1 MKDARNE
8 RKTQWRK
15 EGGLASQG
23 EEPYP
28 EALLP
33 YRDVGRVFDCSQG
46 VTCAMGH
53 LCPSGLHDFFTCS
66 TSSSSTIATLQDGI
80 DDAAIDSADS
90 IVLTHHGML
99 INAAHND
106 VHTCTA
112 SLSSLTQ
119 AMGDPAGSGSVTGS
133 IIDMGSSTGADNI
146 DETDMCI
153 SINEEY
159 GDRLHDDCFFFDLF
173 MELQES
179 GSDVHEVDQYVDNVA
194 DIIDGTDT
202 ELESCDAV
210 VLDDDHVE
218 VAVHHSWSH
227 VDSSAECLDFAELF
241 ERYLVINGPEEECY
255 AEDEAR
261 YELYSLP
268 DVRNVPIINGLDD
281 GDLDCWRTMQ
291 RPDFEDAGECAV
303 AEEENSDDEI
313 RRGPVV
319 SLMQALLSVSLEE
332 GEAPAGYNYV
342 AAISEE
348 DVVEVGSN
356 VLQLLLMQRSQ
367 DDDDAMMLL
376 QELPRLFHTT
386 FHVPPAHYL
395 PAYTFRVV
403 LYQLKDMLHV
413 CRRSNGQICIAINKF
428 GEDYI
433 AERYTDRQI
442 NINGNIVDNMQ
453 LDDYISDRRTPLIR
467 QSDQAIDIEVSSQRH
482 AGEPFDRS
490 YNEYS
495 RARPKLNAT
504 LLADAINAGL
514 SAAVPGVLHLH
525 IEKQKSSRQI
535 YITFPSESEFTED
548 DAAEYFRY
556 I

>member
-33 YRDVGRVFDCSQG
+33 DRDVGQVFECSQG

-66 TSSSSTIATLQDGI
+66 TSSSSTIATLQDGV

-159 GDRLHDDCFFFDLF
+159 GDRLHDDYFFFDLF

-202 ELESCDAV
+202 ELESCAAV
-210 VLDDDHVE
+210 VLNDDHVE

-348 DVVEVGSN
+348 DVVE
-356 VLQLLLMQRSQ
+356 
-367 DDDDAMMLL
+367 
-376 QELPRLFHTT
+376 
-386 FHVPPAHYL
+386 
-395 PAYTFRVV
+395 
-403 LYQLKDMLHV
+403 LKDMLHV

-433 AERYTDRQI
+433 AERYTERQI
-442 NINGNIVDNMQ
+442 NIKGNIVDNMQ